1 MKSIC
6 PKCSAEIQLTSNFC
20 SHCGARIRAPRPAAR
35 RIAYLMAAALLIGGG
50 LFLLKVPLAP
60 RFIEKGFN
68 FPRDNTA
75 KTAADRSSASS
86 KTPSP
91 IIKTSRGRI
100 DIIAGMVVL
109 RDITGSI
116 TAELPVPIINGG
128 WFALPKHMC
137 IGAYS
142 WELRLVEG
150 EKLDIAGG
158 IVLDRD
164 EIGLWRIQADLH
176 FGGPALQPWIAAEPL
191 AWVSLKT
198 GNTHKRVRLGEYN
211 VQQNFFKH
219 DLPADLDE
227 PGLFV
232 QSGRV
237 VGWTFGGY
245 TASGYLWRGPKDERL
260 QYAIRVDEFYRLTFA
275 GGREEGFALALAEDD
290 NFAKEK
296 LEAFVYA
303 FRLQPKLP
311 EADTPPR
318 YKTTAIIPV
327 MRRLMSKLEND
338 GRTREAVDLF
348 DAQVLID
355 AGSAVLV
362 MDVVRLMQ
370 AGYGYEFA
378 IALLEE
384 VRNYLV
390 LSHNNQLIH
399 LEMYH
404 ADLYKNWLGELIQR
418 RDFTGAR
425 QVLNQS
431 GGYFPDDP
439 QFHLLGVQI
448 ALENQGWSAAEELL
462 HMRSYPPDMMD
473 QVKKLQDHIAALKG
487 EQGRI
492 VLRFAPGSRQIPVE
506 AVLNNS
512 IRQRFIVD
520 TGASMV
526 TIPLASAIELGIEP
540 DDRHPLRQVYTAGGR
555 KEAREVVLSIV
566 EIGGWAS
573 AEVKALVLDLPNQ
586 PEVGLL
592 GLNYLRRFRMDLN
605 TEKGML
611 ILEPR

>member
-1 MKSIC
+1 
-6 PKCSAEIQLTSNFC
+6 
-20 SHCGARIRAPRPAAR
+20 
-35 RIAYLMAAALLIGGG
+35 MAAALLVGCGIF
-50 LFLLKVPLAP
+50 LFKVLIAP
-60 RFIEKGFN
+60 RFIEKSLN
-68 FPRDNTA
+68 FPGDYPA
-75 KTAADRSSASS
+75 KTPADKSSASPI
-86 KTPSP
+86 KPSP
-91 IIKTSRGRI
+91 ILNTARGRI
-100 DIIAGMVVL
+100 EIIVGMVVL

-142 WELRLVEG
+142 WEFRFGEG

-158 IVLDRD
+158 IVQDRD
-164 EIGLWRIQADLH
+164 EIGIWRIQADQH
-176 FGGPALQPWIAAEPL
+176 IGGPALQPWIAAEPL
-191 AWVSLKT
+191 AWVSLIT
-198 GNTHKRVRLGEYN
+198 GNTHKPVRLGEYD
-211 VQQNFFKH
+211 VQQNYIKH
-219 DLPADLDE
+219 DLPGDLDE

-245 TASGYLWRGPKDERL
+245 AAGGYLWRGPEGERL
-260 QYAIRVDEFYRLTFA
+260 QSAVRIDEFYRLTFA

-303 FRLQPKLP
+303 LRLQPKLSQP
-311 EADTPPR
+311 DTPPR
-318 YKTTAIIPV
+318 YKTAASIPV
-327 MRRLMSKLEND
+327 MRRLMSELEKD

-355 AGSAVLV
+355 AGSAVLL
-362 MDVVRLMQ
+362 MDVVRLTQ
-370 AGYGYEFA
+370 AGYGYEYA
-378 IALLEE
+378 VALLEE

-390 LSHNNQLIH
+390 LSHNDPLIQL
-399 LEMYH
+399 EKYH

-418 RDFTGAR
+418 GDLTGAR

-431 GGYFPDDP
+431 GGYFPDAP

-448 ALENQGWSAAEELL
+448 ALENRGWLAAEELL

-473 QVKKLQDHIAALKG
+473 QVKNLQDHIAALKG

-492 VLRFAPGSRQIPVE
+492 VLRFVPGSRQIPVE

-526 TIPLASAIELGIEP
+526 TIPVASATELGIEP
-540 DDRHPLRQVYTAGGR
+540 DRYPLRTVYTAGGQR
-555 KEAREVVLSIV
+555 EAREVVLSVV
-566 EIGGWAS
+566 EIGGWAT
-573 AEVKALVLDLPNQ
+573 ADVKALVLDLPNQ
-586 PEVGLL
+586 PDVGLL
-592 GLNYLRRFRMDLN
+592 GLNYLRRFRLDLN
-605 TEKGML
+605 TEKGTL